1 MRELPKSVPP
11 PLPARSPRIVYATRH
26 GETDWN
32 AQGRWQG
39 HTDIPLNDVGRMQAR
54 AVADRI
60 RVAEPGKIAG
70 IVSSDLSRAHE
81 TATII
86 GALVHAEVVAIEPAL
101 RERRFGIFE
110 GLTREE
116 CATRYDEHYRR
127 WSDDARETPP
137 GAESH
142 ADIEARVTAA
152 VLRAA
157 LEITPHEA
165 PILVVSHGGA
175 LRAFL
180 GTVTRTPFGPISNTA
195 LYRIAFDGVRF
206 VSAVLC

>member
-1 MRELPKSVPP
+1 MSP
-11 PLPARSPRIVYATRH
+11 PRIVYATRH

-39 HTDIPLNDVGRMQAR
+39 HTDIPLNDVGRGQAR

-60 RVAEPGKIAG
+60 RIAEPGKIAG

-142 ADIEARVTAA
+142 ADIEARVSAA

-157 LEITPHEA
+157 LAITPHEA

-180 GTVTRTPFGPISNTA
+180 GTVTRTPFGPIPNTA

-206 VSAVLC
+206 VSAVIC